1 MSRLGVLSLLWGLML
16 SLGSTAPV
24 VAQRVLLQGNVAA
37 DTAVQR
43 TGPNRARYGH
53 LYLGYAVVLGR
64 SAEAAPVSQG
74 KSGELF
80 LGWRQKWRLNQTVA
94 LGLGTQYSRLAYRLT
109 QETGKQVPSA
119 TLHSREAL
127 VWQQLQAEPFLRL
140 NVGAR
145 GNVIGR
151 YLDLGG
157 WGSWAFA
164 TLHTY
169 KDQPVGGAKTV
180 KVTEQGLP
188 YAARWAYGASL
199 RLGSGRYALVARRRF
214 TEPWRGDAAPAWPDL
229 PRWTVGLDFGWL

>member
-1 MSRLGVLSLLWGLML
+1 MRSIFLLALGLGLWSAL
-16 SLGSTAPV
+16 PV
-24 VAQRVLLQGNVAA
+24 AAQRVLLQGNVAA

-53 LYLGYAVVLGR
+53 LYVGYAVALGSS
-64 SAEAAPVSQG
+64 SAAAPVSRA

-80 LGWRQKWRLNQTVA
+80 LGWRQKWRFSQTAAV
-94 LGLGTQYSRLAYRLT
+94 GLGTQYSRLAYRLT
-109 QETGKQVPSA
+109 QQASKQVPTA
-119 TLHSREAL
+119 TLHSRESL
-127 VWQQLQAEPFLRL
+127 VWQQLQAEPFVRL
-140 NVGAR
+140 NFGAR

-169 KDQPVGGAKTV
+169 KDKPGAAAKTV

-188 YAARWAYGASL
+188 YTARWAYGASL

-214 TEPWRGDAAPAWPDL
+214 SEPWRGTAVAAWSDL